1 MHNISVSYDDVHFML
16 VVDEKSLTESLTA
29 FEKYNQLWR
38 DTGERRLYDFAASV
52 AEDVGIGI
60 NDISII
66 LVCHEDEIRV
76 YYLKYKTLWVSKEVV
91 PKEVVL

>member
-1 MHNISVSYDDVHFML
+1 MHNISVSYSGSYDDVHL
-16 VVDEKSLTESLTA
+16 TTIAVDGRTLTVIK
-29 FEKYNQLWR
+29 KYDQLWR
-38 DTGERRLYDFAASV
+38 ETGERRLYDFAASV
-52 AEDVGIGI
+52 AADVGLGI

-91 PKEVVL
+91 L